1 MSETSSDI
9 EEALPRQGHS
19 SEDEKLELTGMSGLN
34 SSEEDSMEVANE
46 QLKEMV
52 KYESTLTGEKHSKIT
67 RLIRPVV
74 FDEVEASEE

>member
-1 MSETSSDI
+1 
-9 EEALPRQGHS
+9 
-19 SEDEKLELTGMSGLN
+19 
-34 SSEEDSMEVANE
+34 MEVANE

-74 FDEVEASEE
+74 FDEVEASEEQEVK